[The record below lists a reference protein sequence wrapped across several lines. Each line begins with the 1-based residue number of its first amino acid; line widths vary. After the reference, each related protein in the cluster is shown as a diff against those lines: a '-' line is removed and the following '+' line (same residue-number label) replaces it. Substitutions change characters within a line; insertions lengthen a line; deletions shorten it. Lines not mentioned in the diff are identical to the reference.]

1 MLTEFEFTY
10 CPHCRS
16 NFTRTDDHLVCTE
29 CKLKYYVNPLPTNAV
44 ILKNE
49 NNELLLV
56 KRKHYPQKGLW
67 DLPGGFIN
75 INETVEESVYRE
87 ISEEL
92 NIRISDIRYVC
103 SFYDT
108 YEFGG
113 IKAYTI
119 CFLFEAKMINPKD
132 LKASDDA
139 ECYEFFNEY
148 GIPFDQ
154 FAFEPMRDALLRLY
168 KRTTP

>member
-1 MLTEFEFTY
+1 MLTEFEFIY
-10 CPHCRS
+10 CPHCGS
-16 NFTRTDDHLVCTE
+16 NFDRSDNHLICTN
-29 CKLKYYVNPLPTNAV
+29 CKLEYYINPRPTNAV
-44 ILKNE
+44 MLRNE
-49 NNELLLV
+49 KEELLLV
-56 KRKHYPQKGLW
+56 KRKHDPQKGLW

-75 INETVEESVYRE
+75 INETVEESVHRE

-119 CFLFEAKMINPKD
+119 CFLFEAKMINSKN

-139 ECYEFFNEY
+139 ECYEFFNEACL
-148 GIPFDQ
+148 PFDQ
-154 FAFEPMRDALLRLY
+154 FAFDPMRDALLRLY